1 MRELRGVDHDH
12 LVDTGL
18 GLQHAGGCIQ
28 SHLKIGVLLGRAAL
42 AAWILLLEE
51 LAIQLF
57 SLAPDRDADSMG
69 IHSEHRL
76 CEE

>member
-28 SHLKIGVLLGRAAL
+28 SHLKIGVLLGWVTLAL
-42 AAWILLLEE
+42 IGFHAGFAML
-51 LAIQLF
+51 
-57 SLAPDRDADSMG
+57 
-69 IHSEHRL
+69 SEPPQIRWHTRVARGAR
-76 CEE
+76 